1 MYARSVWFPRD
12 LICVVAVV
20 VLILSGG
27 GWAETT
33 IQLGTDPSI
42 TGLHGTLLTPQEAF
56 VGDQVMQGGTI
67 TCVAVHCETPPQ
79 ATRLTVMQAYIF
91 PGFIDAHN
99 HVAYNVLPKWTP
111 PKRSQ
116 NRGQWQRAQAYKQ
129 FKAPYSRLKDQD
141 KLFCE
146 MVKYGELEALL
157 SGITTIQGTSPD
169 QTCFRTLI
177 RNAENQSELPITP
190 AHLHTYILDIRS
202 FKGTVDWTVTRAF
215 VVHRAEGIDPHL
227 REEFRILKQK
237 GLLTAQTA
245 IIHGTAFEEAEFA
258 EMAQVGA
265 KLISQVD

>member
-1 MYARSVWFPRD
+1 
-12 LICVVAVV
+12 
-20 VLILSGG
+20 
-27 GWAETT
+27 
-33 IQLGTDPSI
+33 
-42 TGLHGTLLTPQEAF
+42 
-56 VGDQVMQGGTI
+56 
-67 TCVAVHCETPPQ
+67 
-79 ATRLTVMQAYIF
+79 MQAYIF

-99 HVAYNVLPKWTP
+99 HAAYNVLPKWTP
-111 PKRSQ
+111 PKRYQ

-129 FKAPYSRLKDQD
+129 FKAPNSRLKDQD

-146 MVKYGELEALL
+146 MVKYGELRALL

-169 QTCFRTLI
+169 QACFRTLI

-190 AHLHTYILDIRS
+190 AHLRTYILDIRS

-215 VVHRAEGIDPHL
+215 VVHLAEGIDPHS

-265 KLISQVD
+265 KLIWSPQSNLALYGQTTHITLAVLQGVPVSLGVDWHATGSDTLFDELCVASQLNRDQFGA